1 MNKWDLLKFR
11 LCTAKEIIDK
21 MKGQSIQLKKIFAN
35 DISNKGVIS
44 KIYKQIMQLSVKK
57 TNNPIK
63 K

>member
-1 MNKWDLLKFR
+1 MNKWDLLIFR

>member
-11 LCTAKEIIDK
+11 LCTAKEITDK

-57 TNNPIK
+57 TNNPFK